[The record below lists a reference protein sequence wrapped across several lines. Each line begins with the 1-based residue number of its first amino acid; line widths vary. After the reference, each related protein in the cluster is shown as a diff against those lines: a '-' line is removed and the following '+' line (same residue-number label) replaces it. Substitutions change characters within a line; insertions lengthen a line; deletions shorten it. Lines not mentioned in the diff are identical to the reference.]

1 MTKLRQAIIENVKTI
16 AYALLIA
23 GIFKTLF
30 FQTFFIPSGSM
41 KDTLLIGDFLY
52 VNKMAYGYSRHSCP
66 WSLCPIKGRI
76 LAKAPERGDVVV
88 FKHPVSGTDY
98 IKRVIGL
105 PGDRIQLLEGQLLIN
120 DQAAPLRSDGKFVE
134 IYERQGGQRKFPR
147 CTNNP
152 QVQGAS
158 CEKERFIETL
168 PNGVEHSVLDIDEV
182 GFSDN
187 TEVMTVPDNS
197 YFFLGDNRD
206 NSQDSRWDQTLGGV
220 GMVPAENLIGRAG
233 RVVFSS
239 AGRSLFFFWTWR
251 KDRFWH
257 LIQ

>member
-1 MTKLRQAIIENVKTI
+1 MRSAIIENIKTI
-16 AYALLIA
+16 VYALLIA
-23 GIFKTLF
+23 GVFKTLF

-66 WSLCPIKGRI
+66 WSLCPFPGRI
-76 LAKAPERGDVVV
+76 LAREPERGDVAV
-88 FKHPVSGTDY
+88 FKHPVSGVDY
-98 IKRVIGL
+98 IKRIIGL
-105 PGDRIQLLEGQLLIN
+105 PGDRIQLRGGILHIN
-120 DQAAPLRSDGKFVE
+120 GAPVPQRDGGIFVE
-134 IYERQGGQRKFPR
+134 TYERQGGQGKFPR

-152 QVQGAS
+152 RSEGGA
-158 CEKERFIETL
+158 CEKTRFVATL
-168 PNGVEHSVLDIDEV
+168 PNGVEHSVLDIDM
-182 GFSDN
+182 GYSDN
-187 TEVMTVPDNS
+187 TDAVIVPDGA

-206 NSQDSRWDQTLGGV
+206 NSQDSRWAQTAGGV

-251 KDRFWH
+251 KDRFFH
-257 LIQ
+257 EIR